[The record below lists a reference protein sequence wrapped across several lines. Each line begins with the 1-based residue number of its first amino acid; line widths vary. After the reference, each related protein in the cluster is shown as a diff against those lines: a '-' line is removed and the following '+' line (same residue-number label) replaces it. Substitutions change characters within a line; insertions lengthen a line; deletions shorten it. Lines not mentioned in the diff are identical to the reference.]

1 MDSSALEDTVG
12 FQFRPMREVLA
23 LVQALPAATNAC
35 DYPPPLTTAAKSAA
49 KSAAEEAAKGAHAEE
64 AAEGFA
70 AQGEVAGA
78 HPASFSETLL
88 LAAAA
93 YVVYQVLKRAGV
105 LSRLNA

>member
-23 LVQALPAATNAC
+23 LVQAFPAATNAC
-35 DYPPPLTTAAKSAA
+35 DYPPPLTTAAKSAT
-49 KSAAEEAAKGAHAEE
+49 EEAAKGAPAEE

-70 AQGEVAGA
+70 AQGEVAVA

-93 YVVYQVLKRAGV
+93 YVVYQVLKRAGM